1 MRLSHTLGRTSVAFD
16 DPNLVSAAGL
26 VPVLA
31 LADRAGLGKLADEH
45 LSVPTDKGANA
56 GLKVSS
62 LVGGMV
68 AGADSI
74 DDMALLRHGGMIRVF
89 TRAYAPSTLGS
100 FLRAFTFG
108 HVRQLDA
115 IASRFLI
122 ALAGL
127 TRLLGASAPRDDA
140 GADPD
145 SDGGYALLDVDDTI
159 IEVHGHAKQGAGF
172 GYSGVRGLNALLA
185 TLAVPFVAGTTA
197 PVIVAQRLRKGSAG
211 SPRGAKRLVGDA
223 VKTARRLLGTGQ
235 LILVRMD
242 SAFYGRGA
250 VHAALAGDAAVSVT
264 VRMDTAVKKAI
275 ATIDDAAWTTIE
287 YTDAILDEATGRWVS
302 RAEVAEIPFIAFS
315 AQKRADQVPGRL
327 VVRRIPDFNAEK
339 NKAAGQDSLFDV
351 WRFHAFFTTTDPGV
365 LDTVAADK
373 THRGHAVI
381 EQVHADLKNSAL
393 AHLPSGVF
401 AANAAWLVLAVIAFN
416 LTRAA
421 ASLTEPDLVKATT
434 ATIRRKLITVPA
446 RVATSARRITL
457 HLPQQWPWE
466 PAWTLLFDRVSDPP
480 HAAAA

>member
-1 MRLSHTLGRTSVAFD
+1 VKLSHTLTSTSAAFD
-16 DPNLVSAAGL
+16 DPNLVSTGGL

-31 LADRAGLGKLADEH
+31 LAESAGLRDLADEH
-45 LSVPTDKGANA
+45 LTVPTDKGANA
-56 GLKVSS
+56 GLKVAS

-68 AGADSI
+68 CGADSI
-74 DDMALLRHGGMIRVF
+74 DDMALLRHGGMGRVF
-89 TRAYAPSTLGS
+89 ARAYAPSTLGS

-115 IASRFLI
+115 VASRFLI
-122 ALAGL
+122 AVAGL
-127 TRLLGASAPRDDA
+127 TRVLGGGTDSAAGTDQARDEA
-140 GADPD
+140 
-145 SDGGYALLDVDDTI
+145 GYALLDVDDTI

-185 TLAVPFVAGTTA
+185 TLATATTA
-197 PVIVAQRLRKGSAG
+197 PVIVAQRLRKGAAG

-223 VKTARRLLGTGQ
+223 VRTTRRLLGKTQ
-235 LILVRMD
+235 LVLVRMD

-250 VHAALAGDAAVSVT
+250 VHAALAGGAAVSVT
-264 VRMDTAVKKAI
+264 VRMDKAVKKAI
-275 ATIDDAAWTTIE
+275 ATIPDHAWTTIE
-287 YTDAILDEATGRWVS
+287 YTDAVFDETTGRWIS
-302 RAEVAEIPFIAFS
+302 RAEVAEIGFTAFG
-315 AQKRADQVPGRL
+315 AQKKSEQVPGRL
-327 VVRRIPDFNAEK
+327 VARRIPDFNAEK
-339 NKAAGQDSLFDV
+339 HRAAGQDTLFDV
-351 WRFHAFFTTTDPGV
+351 WRFHAFFTTADPKV

-373 THRGHAVI
+373 THRHHAVI

-421 ASLTEPDLVKATT
+421 GTVAAPDLARATT

-457 HLPQQWPWE
+457 HLPRAWPWE
-466 PAWTLLFDRVSDPP
+466 TAWAALFDRVSDPP
-480 HAAAA
+480 SALAA